1 MEDAMGLVVSRISRM
16 RTPHSRPD
24 NAQCRRKGRTPMAP
38 SLRRAVFFS
47 LSIAAAA
54 AAAPAPVPVA
64 PADALSPARV
74 AAVRAYIKNGW
85 TTLSRSTRDL
95 AKAAPDPKFPR
106 AAGQPW
112 PVYLP
117 PEEDRARVEA
127 DLKKT
132 MTAEDLA
139 RIELR
144 VLLAVRAMPADP
156 GFIYL
161 LRPYVVLGGRIYE
174 MYGWDSYF

>member
-1 MEDAMGLVVSRISRM
+1 
-16 RTPHSRPD
+16 
-24 NAQCRRKGRTPMAP
+24 
-38 SLRRAVFFS
+38 SLRRAVLFS

-54 AAAPAPVPVA
+54 GAAPAPAPA
-64 PADALSPARV
+64 PPADALSPARV
-74 AAVRAYIKNGW
+74 VAVRAYIKNGW

-106 AAGQPW
+106 PAGQPW

-127 DLKKT
+127 ELKKT
-132 MTAEDLA
+132 MTADDLA

-144 VLLAVRAMPADP
+144 VLPGGRAMPSDP
-156 GFIYL
+156 GL
-161 LRPYVVLGGRIYE
+161 
-174 MYGWDSYF
+174 